1 MIRLHNA
8 RIMPMLSPGDCSIVE
23 GELWTD
29 GGRISYVGTPREDMP
44 AFEREIDLGG
54 DLIIPGFNGRAHAQP
69 HGLSALLCRRPAA
82 A

>member
-29 GGRISYVGTPREDMP
+29 GGRIS
-44 AFEREIDLGG
+44 L
-54 DLIIPGFNGRAHAQP
+54 
-69 HGLSALLCRRPAA
+69 RRPARA
-82 A
+82 RTCPPSSAR

>member
-29 GGRISYVGTPREDMP
+29 GGRISYVGPPREDMP
-44 AFEREIDLGG
+44 AF
-54 DLIIPGFNGRAHAQP
+54 
-69 HGLSALLCRRPAA
+69 
-82 A
+82 